1 MLWSASGKLVGIGSS
16 FPSANALA
24 RIYIWIDVAPA
35 ASSALA
41 TTFQLRT
48 SVDIWSWI
56 KYAKILANLSGAW
69 RKWNPPHSRTYKTKK
84 TRSNCRAWKSFWQ
97 TCDQLSTPN
106 WSVDLIRSVRTMDPT
121 SGVSSLHLDGKKS
134 LFSWHHTL
142 DVPHQQKIYMSITLI
157 LR

>member
-1 MLWSASGKLVGIGSS
+1 MLWSASRKLVGIGSS

-56 KYAKILANLSGAW
+56 KYAKILANPSSAW
-69 RKWNPPHSRTYKTKK
+69 RKRNPPHSRTYKTQKHVI
-84 TRSNCRAWKSFWQ
+84 TVAHENPFWR

-106 WSVDLIRSVRTMDPT
+106 WSVDLIRSVRTMNPT
-121 SGVSSLHLDGKKS
+121 SGVSSLYLDGRQC
-134 LFSWHHTL
+134 LFSSHHTL
-142 DVPHQQKIYMSITLI
+142 DVPHQQKIRMSITII